1 MNVGQSALQTAVSTK
16 SLWAG
21 RILSALMV
29 LFLLFDGITKLLKVP
44 QVLDAQA
51 RLGYPADI
59 APLIGAIV
67 LACTVVYVIPR
78 TSILGAILLSG
89 YLGGAVA
96 SQLRIGA
103 PLFDMSFPIVF
114 SVLVWGGLFLRDPQ
128 LRTLIPVRKRFLES

>member
-16 SLWAG
+16 SIWAG
-21 RILSALMV
+21 RILSVLMV
-29 LFLLFDGITKLLKVP
+29 LFLLFDGITKLLKVR

-59 APLIGAIV
+59 APQIGAIV

>member
-16 SLWAG
+16 SIWAG
-21 RILSALMV
+21 RILSVLMV
-29 LFLLFDGITKLLKVP
+29 LFLLFDGITKLLKVR

-59 APLIGAIV
+59 APQIGAIV

-103 PLFDMSFPIVF
+103 PLFDISFPIVF